1 MNGFHRKAGTML
13 TADEVAAVSGGRS
26 AQGTAS
32 DVASSAP
39 AEGQDYPQN
48 PAGPVTTDAEGT
60 QFNRK

>member
-1 MNGFHRKAGTML
+1 ML